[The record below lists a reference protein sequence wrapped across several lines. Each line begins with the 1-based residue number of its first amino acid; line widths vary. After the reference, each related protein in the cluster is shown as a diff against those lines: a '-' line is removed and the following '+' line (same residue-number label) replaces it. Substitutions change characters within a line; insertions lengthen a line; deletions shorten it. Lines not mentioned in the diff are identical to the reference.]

1 MRILYVF
8 FVCVVCALGVKAAP
22 STLDSTQS
30 TSATSTTST
39 TSNTSQDTTLQSP
52 FSQSPA
58 FDDPASKSPIS
69 QGLGERG
76 IVGQGIGGQGFAE
89 QGFESALGSPTKEE
103 QLASEYSSQ
112 NLQDEVESLLK
123 ESKHQVNLAEL
134 LEAAKSNDS
143 LQAQLLQVESNRQ
156 IARVA
161 KIGFIPKLDVDYS
174 LQHSY
179 SDLRS
184 LDANAMKFG
193 QFGNYRTQN
202 FNARFSLDLFSGFS
216 TINLIRER
224 AATYRSSVANAEYA
238 KQSIYLQVIQEYYS
252 YFNNLSQLLSLKRK
266 YEEVRSDET
275 RVKRLY
281 DAGLSTIDDLE
292 SLRSQLS
299 LTEYQIADMK
309 LSVEQNL
316 FMLRYLTKL
325 EFDGLVRQDISTP
338 RLSSDEQRQD
348 IVALSEQTKALEF
361 QKRQYHFY
369 PTVTVAD
376 TYTYRIEKPDY
387 VTKADPQWGSFMARQ
402 FPTHA
407 NTVTLTATFTLFDK
421 ITTGFQRQSYQLNK
435 LSKQKEL
442 AYKQAEKQK
451 DEALYRKRLEIAKS
465 QIRSS
470 EASLKSANIS
480 FENVRK
486 RYNSQLVNFT
496 DYLRSLSTK
505 YDAESTYNQALNN
518 YELQKANYIF
528 YSGQQ
533 IQEYVK

>member
-1 MRILYVF
+1 MKIFLHLF
-8 FVCVVCALGVKAAP
+8 FRVAMLFMLSNSALFGLPASLDS
-22 STLDSTQS
+22 STQDSTNSNDSNLDSTLE
-30 TSATSTTST
+30 
-39 TSNTSQDTTLQSP
+39 SNLMQD
-52 FSQSPA
+52 F
-58 FDDPASKSPIS
+58 
-69 QGLGERG
+69 
-76 IVGQGIGGQGFAE
+76 
-89 QGFESALGSPTKEE
+89 ALGLPNKEE
-103 QLASEYSSQ
+103 QLVLSQEYSSQ
-112 NLQDEVESLLK
+112 NLKDEVESLLK
-123 ESKHQVNLAEL
+123 ESKHQVSLSDL
-134 LEAAKSNDS
+134 LEAAKNNDS
-143 LQAQLLQVESNRQ
+143 LQSQLLQVESNRQ

-161 KIGFIPKLDVDYS
+161 KVGFIPSLDISYG
-174 LQHSY
+174 LQHDYGSIEG
-179 SDLRS
+179 
-184 LDANAMKFG
+184 ATKFG
-193 QFGNYRTQN
+193 QRGNYRTQN

-216 TINLIRER
+216 TINMIRER
-224 AATYRSSVANAEYA
+224 TATYRSSVANAEYA

-266 YEEVRSDET
+266 YEEVLSDET
-275 RVKRLY
+275 RVKKLY

-316 FMLRYLTKL
+316 FMLRYLTNL
-325 EFDGLVRQDISTP
+325 DFDGLSRQDIATP
-338 RLSSDEQRQD
+338 RLSSEEQRQD
-348 IVALSEQTKALEF
+348 IIALSEQTKALEF

-369 PTVTVAD
+369 PTITLAD
-376 TYTYRIEKPDY
+376 NYSYRIEAPAFINDTSNPNASFFKAMYPDH
-387 VTKADPQWGSFMARQ
+387 S
-402 FPTHA
+402 
-407 NTVTLTATFTLFDK
+407 NTISLTATFQLFDK
-421 ITTGFQRQSYQLNK
+421 IATGFQRQSYQLNK

-442 AYKQAEKQK
+442 AYKQAEKAK
-451 DEALYRKRLEIAKS
+451 DEALYRKRLEIARS

-533 IQEYVK
+533 IQDYVK

>member
-1 MRILYVF
+1 MKIFLHLF
-8 FVCVVCALGVKAAP
+8 FRVAMLFMLSNSALFGLP
-22 STLDSTQS
+22 TSLDSSTQDSTNSNDSSLDSTLE
-30 TSATSTTST
+30 
-39 TSNTSQDTTLQSP
+39 SNLMQD
-52 FSQSPA
+52 F
-58 FDDPASKSPIS
+58 
-69 QGLGERG
+69 
-76 IVGQGIGGQGFAE
+76 
-89 QGFESALGSPTKEE
+89 ALGLPNKEE
-103 QLASEYSSQ
+103 QLVLSQEYSSQ
-112 NLQDEVESLLK
+112 NLKDEVESLLK
-123 ESKHQVNLAEL
+123 ESKHQVSLSDL
-134 LEAAKSNDS
+134 LEAAKNNDS
-143 LQAQLLQVESNRQ
+143 LQSQLLQVESNRQ

-161 KIGFIPKLDVDYS
+161 KVGFIPKLDVDYS

-179 SDLRS
+179 SDLRK

-216 TINLIRER
+216 TINMIRER

-266 YEEVRSDET
+266 YEEVLSDET
-275 RVKRLY
+275 RVKKLY

-316 FMLRYLTKL
+316 FMLRYLTNL
-325 EFDGLVRQDISTP
+325 DFDGLSRQDIATP
-338 RLSSDEQRQD
+338 RLSSEEQRQD
-348 IVALSEQTKALEF
+348 IIALSEQTKALEF

-369 PTVTVAD
+369 PTVTLAD
-376 TYTYRIEKPDY
+376 TYTYRIEKPEY
-387 VTKADPQWGSFMARQ
+387 VTKPDPQFGTFMQRQ

-407 NTVTLTATFTLFDK
+407 NTLTLTATFQLFDK
-421 ITTGFQRQSYQLNK
+421 IATGFQRQSYQLNK

-442 AYKQAEKQK
+442 AYKQAEKAK
-451 DEALYRKRLEIAKS
+451 DEALYRKRLEIARS

-533 IQEYVK
+533 IQDYVK

>member
-8 FVCVVCALGVKAAP
+8 LACGVCALGVKAAP

-39 TSNTSQDTTLQSP
+39 TSSTSQDTTLQSP

-69 QGLGERG
+69 QRLGERG
-76 IVGQGIGGQGFAE
+76 IVGQGFAE

-338 RLSSDEQRQD
+338 RLSSEEQRQD

-387 VTKADPQWGSFMARQ
+387 ATRVDPQFGNFMARQ